1 MKINML
7 RLARLVDLLHTRY
20 QIDLF
25 FPVKIVVDFKS

>member
-25 FPVKIVVDFKS
+25 FPSENCC